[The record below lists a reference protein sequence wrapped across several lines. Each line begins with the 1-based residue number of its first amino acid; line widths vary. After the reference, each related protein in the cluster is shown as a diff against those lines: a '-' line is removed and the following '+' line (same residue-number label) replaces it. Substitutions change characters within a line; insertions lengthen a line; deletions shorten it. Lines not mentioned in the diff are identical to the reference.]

1 MKTEEKRIAKEETG
15 ARQRPDNSTLERMQE
30 NDSTAH
36 AVPGEMIVRASD
48 GLNYGLRDIRAVSLL
63 LEAMGSDLAAM
74 EGPALGTREALSM
87 LANCL
92 HDVHG
97 RISRAGDVLELLLAE
112 RRVEA
117 AS

>member
-1 MKTEEKRIAKEETG
+1 MKTEEKRIVKEETG
-15 ARQRPDNSTLERMQE
+15 VRQHPESDTAKRAHA
-30 NDSTAH
+30 NDSTAP
-36 AVPGEMIVRASD
+36 AVPGEMIVRAAD

-63 LEAMGSDLAAM
+63 LEAMGSDLATM

-87 LANCL
+87 LANRL

-97 RISRAGDVLELLLAE
+97 RISRAGDALEMILAE
-112 RRVEA
+112 RRGEA